1 MEKEYKRK
9 EFKWGDGA
17 FFRKIYPLP
26 RVIIHMYINSIK
38 EMNFTGLAD
47 CR

>member
-1 MEKEYKRK
+1 MSLNGGWRWRI
-9 EFKWGDGA
+9 FK
-17 FFRKIYPLP
+17 KIYPQP